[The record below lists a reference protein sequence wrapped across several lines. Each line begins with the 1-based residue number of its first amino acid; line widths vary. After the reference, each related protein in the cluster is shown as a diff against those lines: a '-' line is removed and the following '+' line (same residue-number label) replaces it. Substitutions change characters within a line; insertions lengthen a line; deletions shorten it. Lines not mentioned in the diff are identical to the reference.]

1 MNQYVLIGGA
11 VVAFGVGYWVADQHY
26 EAEVAEIKQSY
37 AETARTAQEKHD
49 AELFKLSAQ
58 LSSAVAE
65 RDQKIADLERT
76 ERARADLSAR
86 MLVFAADG
94 NRVPAADS
102 DPCHAVRTEL
112 QNCAGLLAEGSRLRE
127 EGARL
132 LGKCASNLDA
142 IKKLQP

>member
-58 LSSAVAE
+58 LSETIAE
-65 RDQKIADLERT
+65 RDQKIADLEHAQ
-76 ERARADLSAR
+76 RARADLSAR
-86 MLVFAADG
+86 MLQL
-94 NRVPAADS
+94 AADS
-102 DPCHAVRTEL
+102 DRVPASDADPCLAVRTEL
-112 QNCAGLLAEGSRLRE
+112 RSCVSLLSEGSRLRQ
-127 EGARL
+127 EGAEL
-132 LGKCASNLDA
+132 LGKCASNLDTV
-142 IKKLQP
+142 KNLQP